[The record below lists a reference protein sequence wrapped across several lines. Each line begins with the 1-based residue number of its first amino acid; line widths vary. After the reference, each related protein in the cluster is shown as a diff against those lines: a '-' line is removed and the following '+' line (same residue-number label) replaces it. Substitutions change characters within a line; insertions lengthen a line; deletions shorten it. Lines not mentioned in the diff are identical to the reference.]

1 MSDIYEKQVLTDKFV
16 EVHGAKPDNRVQQQM
31 DAQGAKIKEMTRN
44 SYAQHIRNSAT
55 AQMESAYAQHADDPT
70 ALDSALKDI
79 RKGTMDEIVDPV
91 VAASFS
97 ADFDLK
103 SASLVAKSKERF
115 ITRQREDQKSALMGA
130 MDLSAEDMVQSA
142 IGMFETDDADVAVG
156 YMHARQTMTD
166 AINATDDRGR
176 NVFSDAER
184 ARRTKEISTAS
195 ITGLKNF
202 LENPNTDPVR
212 IRTVID
218 RFGKGEYDDMFSTK
232 DYPTAARLL
241 KAADKQLERD
251 GKSGSGSDD
260 IETPDFIMFERVL
273 ESSFQEKNGDKDFK
287 KANMNDLVGFRT
299 EVANAFNA
307 GKISKKEY
315 QKLMSKTAIP
325 TLQKIREYGQ
335 DTDFWNWRNTPP
347 LRQGIHKLDAEMVD
361 KDFSTGQ
368 QLYVLEAFLQDYA
381 ANGGTDANTAENRAL
396 AEKIANQTIESVI
409 KFANPK
415 WNPETTGAIVM
426 GGSVYRTPGGT
437 ARPTDAKMYKIMEID
452 TQPVKSAVKDIYG
465 E

>member
-16 EVHGAKPDNRVQQQM
+16 EVHGAKPDNRAQQQM

-91 VAASFS
+91 VASSFS

-103 SASLVAKSKERF
+103 SASLVAKSKERV

-130 MDLSAEDMVQSA
+130 MDLSTEDMVQSA
-142 IGMFETDDADVAVG
+142 IGIFETDDADVLAG
-156 YMHARQTMTD
+156 YAHAKKTMED
-166 AINATDDRGR
+166 AIDATDDRGR

-251 GKSGSGSDD
+251 GKSGSGGSDSD
-260 IETPDFIMFERVL
+260 ETLQYVMLDTQMQAFK
-273 ESSFQEKNGDKDFK
+273 EKSTDKEFK
-287 KANMNDLVGFRT
+287 NAGMNDMLGFRA
-299 EVANAFNA
+299 EVMHAFDT
-307 GKISKKEY
+307 GKITDKEY
-315 QKLMSKTAIP
+315 KKLMSASAAP
-325 TLQKIREYGQ
+325 TLQKIR
-335 DTDFWNWRNTPP
+335 DFGVESSMWRIHTPP
-347 LRQGIHKLDAEMVD
+347 KKTGINKITAAIESMDLPAD
-361 KDFSTGQ
+361 Q
-368 QLYVLEAFLQDYA
+368 QLYIYESFLQDYA
-381 ANGGTDANTAENRAL
+381 ANGGTDEYSEENETL
-396 AEKIANQTIESVI
+396 ATMQAQNAIQ
-409 KFANPK
+409 KFLQRANPN
-415 WNPETTGAIVM
+415 WNPKTASAIVM
-426 GGSVYRTPGGT
+426 GRAAYRTPGSET
-437 ARPTDAKMYKIMEID
+437 KPANNKMYRIMEM
-452 TQPVKSAVKDIYG
+452 
-465 E
+465 

>member
-91 VAASFS
+91 VASSFS

-142 IGMFETDDADVAVG
+142 IGIFETDDADVLAG
-156 YMHARQTMTD
+156 YAHAKKTMKD
-166 AINATDDRGR
+166 AIDATDDRGR

-218 RFGKGEYDDMFSTK
+218 RFRKGEYDDMFSTK

-251 GKSGSGSDD
+251 GKSGSGGSNSD
-260 IETPDFIMFERVL
+260 ETTVAGEMYKITLDEYKEDSKDKVYSKATMIDLLDFRERAATD
-273 ESSFQEKNGDKDFK
+273 FQ
-287 KANMNDLVGFRT
+287 LQR
-299 EVANAFNA
+299 
-307 GKISKKEY
+307 ISKKEFSDIMGKSAPALVHKIDEY
-315 QKLMSKTAIP
+315 VDSDLSMWHGDSDLQHGIKKLRKFADMNDMSADQR
-325 TLQKIREYGQ
+325 LFLYEGFMREYRAETGAK
-335 DTDFWNWRNTPP
+335 
-347 LRQGIHKLDAEMVD
+347 QGEERFGD
-361 KDFSTGQ
+361 
-368 QLYVLEAFLQDYA
+368 EARAVA
-381 ANGGTDANTAENRAL
+381 AKY
-396 AEKIANQTIESVI
+396 AEKITQRWIQDR
-409 KFANPK
+409 FPG
-415 WNPETTGAIVM
+415 WNPEVAPAIVM
-426 GGSVYRTPGGT
+426 GRAVYR
-437 ARPTDAKMYKIMEID
+437 APTSASELYQNKDYQLMELD
-452 TQPVKSAVKDIYG
+452 
-465 E
+465 